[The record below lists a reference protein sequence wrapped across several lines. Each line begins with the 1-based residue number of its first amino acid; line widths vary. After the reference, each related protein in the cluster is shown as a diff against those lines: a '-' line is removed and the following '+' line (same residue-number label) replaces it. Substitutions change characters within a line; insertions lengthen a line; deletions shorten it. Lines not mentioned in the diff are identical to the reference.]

1 MAAYNLSSFAGAG
14 WQFFDDN
21 GDVLSGG
28 KLYTYAAG
36 TTTPAATYT
45 TNTGSASH
53 TNPIVLDAAGRV
65 PAEIWLPVGQQ
76 FKFIVKTSTE
86 TLIGTYDNILPIND
100 PGSINSLLSNVTG
113 TNAIAATATPTITSY
128 STGATYSFVAANANT
143 SAVTISIDGLTAKSI
158 TKAGSIALVAGDI
171 QAGGMVHVQY
181 DGTRFQLLNNVVY
194 GGSVTNAT
202 ITGGTVSGATITG
215 GTVSSLTTDL
225 AIADGGTG
233 ASTALAAF
241 DALKQAAT
249 ATYVG
254 AVELAT
260 DAEVIAGTD
269 TTRAVTPAS
278 FRAGNI
284 VSGTAVASTSGT
296 SIDFTGIPSWAKRV
310 TVLLNAVSTG
320 GTSQLRLR
328 AGTASGVETTGYD
341 GYFNAGPNAGYY
353 SVNVTDG
360 FPLNTSSTAVATYT
374 YSGAITLVNIS
385 GNSWIAVGGNAP
397 SGYLLGSIGGTK
409 TLSGTLDRIRV
420 TTVGGTDT
428 FDAGTVNIMWE

>member
-76 FKFIVKTSTE
+76 FKFTVKTSTE

-143 SAVTISIDGLTAKSI
+143 GAVTISIDGLTVKSI

-202 ITGGTVSGATITG
+202 ISGTTTITGATITG
-215 GTVSSLTTDL
+215 GTVSGLTTDL

-260 DAEVIAGTD
+260 DAEVITGTD
-269 TTRAVTPAS
+269 ITRAMTPAS

-284 VSGTAVASTSGT
+284 VSGTAVVSTSGT
-296 SIDFTGIPSWAKRV
+296 SIDFTSIPSWAKRI
-310 TVLLNAVSTG
+310 TVLF
-320 GTSQLRLR
+320 
-328 AGTASGVETTGYD
+328 SGVSLSGSSSILVQIGSATLETTGYISH
-341 GYFNAGPNAGYY
+341 ASLMSTA
-353 SVNVTDG
+353 VTS
-360 FPLNTSSTAVATYT
+360 TSSTAGFIVDPGSSATLMY
-374 YSGAITLVNIS
+374 GVLDI
-385 GNSWIAVGGNAP
+385 
-397 SGYLLGSIGGTK
+397 YLLDVTTNTWVERHTLGRSTPGSSVGGGTK
-409 TLSGTLDRIRV
+409 ALSGTLQRLRI
-420 TTVGGTDT
+420 TTVSGTDT

>member
-76 FKFIVKTSTE
+76 FKFTVKTSTE

-143 SAVTISIDGLTAKSI
+143 GAVTISIDGLTVKSI

-194 GGSVTNAT
+194 GGSVTNAAISGTTT
-202 ITGGTVSGATITG
+202 ITGATITG
-215 GTVSSLTTDL
+215 GTVSGLTTDL

-260 DAEVIAGTD
+260 DAEVITGTD
-269 TTRAVTPAS
+269 ITRAMTPAS

-284 VSGTAVASTSGT
+284 VSGTAVVSTSGT
-296 SIDFTGIPSWAKRV
+296 SIDFTSIPSWAKRI
-310 TVLLNAVSTG
+310 TVMF
-320 GTSQLRLR
+320 
-328 AGTASGVETTGYD
+328 SGVSLSGSSSILVQIGSATLETTGYISQ
-341 GYFNAGPNAGYY
+341 ASLMSTA
-353 SVNVTDG
+353 VTS
-360 FPLNTSSTAVATYT
+360 TSSTAGFIVDPGSSATLMY
-374 YSGAITLVNIS
+374 GVLDI
-385 GNSWIAVGGNAP
+385 
-397 SGYLLGSIGGTK
+397 YLLDVTTNTWVERHTLGRSTPGSSVGGGTK
-409 TLSGTLDRIRV
+409 ALSGTLQRLRI
-420 TTVGGTDT
+420 TTVNGTDT

>member
-21 GDVLSGG
+21 GNVLSGG

-45 TNTGSASH
+45 SNTGAASH

-113 TNAIAATATPTITSY
+113 TNTIAATATPTITSY

-143 SAVTISIDGLTAKSI
+143 GAVTISIDGLTVKSI

-202 ITGGTVSGATITG
+202 ISGTTTITGATITG
-215 GTVSSLTTDL
+215 GTVSGLTTDL

-260 DAEVIAGTD
+260 NAEAQAGTD
-269 TTRAVTPAS
+269 TTRALTPANLV
-278 FRAGNI
+278 AAKI
-284 VSGTAVASTSGT
+284 IPGTAQASTSGT
-296 SIDFTGIPSWAKRV
+296 SIDFTGVIPSWANRV
-310 TVLLNAVSTG
+310 TVLFNSVSTN
-320 GTSQLRLR
+320 GTSPLLVQLGTSSSLETINYKYNVSEGSGR
-328 AGTASGVETTGYD
+328 AASAAAAGFVVTYSNAIANDWCGQVVLCQLGSNIWCESGVLGLPSGTAQ
-341 GYFNAGPNAGYY
+341 
-353 SVNVTDG
+353 
-360 FPLNTSSTAVATYT
+360 
-374 YSGAITLVNIS
+374 VNIS
-385 GNSWIAVGGNAP
+385 GGV
-397 SGYLLGSIGGTK
+397 K
-409 TLSGTLDRIRV
+409 TLSGALNRIRV

-428 FDAGTVNIMWE
+428 FDAGSINIMWE